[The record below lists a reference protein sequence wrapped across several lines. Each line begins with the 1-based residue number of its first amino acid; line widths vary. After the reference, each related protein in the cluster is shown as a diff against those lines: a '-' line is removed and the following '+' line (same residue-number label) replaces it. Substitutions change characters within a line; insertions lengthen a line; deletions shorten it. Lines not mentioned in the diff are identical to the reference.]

1 MRSWF
6 ASSLALAALA
16 AAGTTL
22 GTAQGTAQGTTP
34 PPTPPTSGIIGR
46 VLDGTTGQPV
56 PGAIVVLTGGP
67 TAGGQSAGGA
77 ATVITGPDGRVVM
90 TMGPRTLVTG
100 GDGQFAFRAL
110 RGGSYG
116 LTATKSGYLGG
127 GYGVVRPGGNPQSLA
142 LADKEQKADIVVRI
156 FRSATIAGT
165 VTDDLGEPL
174 VGARVVAA
182 RKMLEG
188 DRAAGGIRAAATTD
202 DRGAYRMGGLVPG
215 EYTVGVTVSQ
225 TSVPAVGAGG
235 PTAGTFVGGNRRFVL
250 SGGGAL
256 AAVQDGTGRLL
267 AYPSTYY
274 PSARTSTQSTPIVVR
289 SGDERLGVDIS
300 IPLLPA
306 AMVSGTVVSPD
317 GQPGGYQLRLTPSEA
332 DGVPLDS
339 AAAFASTEADG
350 SFTFIG
356 VPAGRYVLQTERV
369 QQRVAAGPG
378 VSAGQPPPPMLFAF
392 LPVTI
397 GGDDVTGLSVVT
409 QSGLTISGRVELDG
423 PPPAPGSR
431 SMVQLT
437 VDPLAGANRSTS
449 AINLT
454 GPLTPFATPGMTPGR
469 YRLAITAPAGW
480 DVKSVMAG
488 AVDLIDGPF
497 DVSDRDLTDVVITF
511 TDKPPT
517 IAGNVRNAGNPDP
530 GAVVLAFPSDPKY
543 WPHAVAVSRR
553 FAAARATPTG
563 AFGPV
568 SLRPGDYN
576 VVAIAEELA
585 DEWLDARRLE
595 VLARHATRVT
605 VGEAQQVTL
614 ELTRATIREGGEASR
629 RETRGGLRTA
639 RDGLRVDGLLAFVPR
654 QVRDARV
661 AGDPKNP
668 GSVSGVVLAADGSNR
683 PIPRAR
689 VMLRPLESRQ
699 DFATLSDPSGRFVF
713 SRVPAG
719 RYTMTV
725 TKSAYLPSHY
735 GTGEGVLP
743 PGLPVTVE
751 EGKPAG
757 GLTLRLVRGGVITG
771 RVIDEHGLPVVGAR
785 IQVLQPFGDDRRLLP
800 IVITGAPITDDH
812 GVYRIYGLQAGSYA
826 VAAQTGAGSGLPSI
840 QMIGDLRHAS
850 NPDRPVTYAPMY
862 YPGSP
867 LAFEASLV
875 EVTAGGETP
884 GIDIP
889 TRLVP
894 SSRIDGS
901 VVTADGQAVGF
912 VQIQLLPRPPAQL
925 QQAGRSTGG
934 RTSGDGRQQEFTIA
948 DVVPGRYTLIARAVD
963 RSSPA
968 PSATVNALLW
978 AQQDL
983 DVMGDDIAGVSL
995 ALRPAVPL
1003 AGRVIF
1009 EGTTAD
1015 AIPDSRTLRVTL
1027 VPSGAAAVT
1036 TVQIPA
1042 QVDDTGHFVVSNVV
1056 PGRYTLSVSA
1066 LSLVGTSPPG
1076 IWTLAS
1082 AMAAG
1087 RDLLDYP
1094 LDVQPGQTTPEVVL
1108 TYTNQTSELSGRL
1121 LDAAGRPIRTM
1132 SILLFGTDRAVWS
1145 RESRRVRAPIRPAD
1159 DGSFRFLNL
1168 PPGEYFLGVM
1178 TEVDPKQAG
1187 DPALLDQLAPAA
1199 IRLTIAPGEKKT
1211 QDIRIAGPPLASARA
1226 VPSARR

>member
-1 MRSWF
+1 M
-6 ASSLALAALA
+6 
-16 AAGTTL
+16 
-22 GTAQGTAQGTTP
+22 
-34 PPTPPTSGIIGR
+34 I
-46 VLDGTTGQPV
+46 
-56 PGAIVVLTGGP
+56 
-67 TAGGQSAGGA
+67 
-77 ATVITGPDGRVVM
+77 
-90 TMGPRTLVTG
+90 GPRTLITG
-100 GDGQFAFRAL
+100 SDGQFAFRPL
-110 RGGSYG
+110 RPGSYG
-116 LTATKSGYLGG
+116 LAATKSGYLTG

-142 LADKEQKADIVVRI
+142 LADKEQKTDIVVRI

-165 VTDDLGEPL
+165 VVDDLGEPL

-188 DRAAGGIRAAATTD
+188 ARAASGIQASAVTD

-215 EYTVGVTVSQ
+215 EYTVGVTVAQ
-225 TSVPAVGAGG
+225 TSVPAVGVAG
-235 PTAGTFVGGNRRFVL
+235 PAAGTFVSGNRRFVL

-274 PSARTSTQSTPIVVR
+274 PSARTSTQATPIVVR

-306 AMVSGTVVSPD
+306 ATVSGSVTSPD
-317 GQPGGYQLRLTPSEA
+317 SQPGGFQLRLTPSETG
-332 DGVPLDS
+332 GVPVDS
-339 AAAFASTEADG
+339 SVAFAATDADG

-356 VPAGRYVLQTERV
+356 VPAGRYVLQAERIDP
-369 QQRVAAGPG
+369 RAAAARSGGP
-378 VSAGQPPPPMLFAF
+378 GQPPQMLFAF
-392 LPVTI
+392 MPVAVGETDI
-397 GGDDVTGLSVVT
+397 TSLAVVV
-409 QSGLTISGRVELDG
+409 QPALTISGRVELEG
-423 PPPAPGSR
+423 PPPAPGVR
-431 SMVQLT
+431 SMVNLT
-437 VDPLAGANRSTS
+437 LDPLEGTNRSAS
-449 AINLT
+449 SINIT
-454 GPLTPFATPGMTPGR
+454 GPLTPFTTPGMTPGR
-469 YRLAITAPAGW
+469 YRIAITAPAGW

-497 DVSDRDLTDVVITF
+497 EMIDRDLSDVVITF

-517 IAGNVRNAGNPDP
+517 IAGNVRNGGNPDA

-553 FAAARATPTG
+553 FVAARATPTG

-568 SLRPGDYN
+568 NLRPGDYN
-576 VVAIAEELA
+576 VIAIAEELA
-585 DEWLDARRLE
+585 DEWMDARRLE

-629 RETRGGLRTA
+629 RETRGGLHA
-639 RDGLRVDGLLAFVPR
+639 DDLLAFVPR

-668 GSVSGVVLAADGSNR
+668 GSVSGIVLSADGSNR

-689 VMLRPLESRQ
+689 IALRPLESRQ
-699 DFATLSDPSGRFVF
+699 DFATISDASGRFAF
-713 SRVPAG
+713 TRVPSG

-725 TKSAYLPSHY
+725 TKPAYLPSHY

-751 EGKPAG
+751 EGKPTG
-757 GLTLRLVRGGVITG
+757 GVTLRLVRGGVITG

-785 IQVLQPFGDDRRLLP
+785 IQVLQPYGEDRRLLP

-812 GVYRIYGLQAGSYA
+812 GVYRIYGLQAGTYA
-826 VAAQTGAGSGLPSI
+826 VAAQTGPGSSVASI
-840 QMIGDLRHAS
+840 QILGDLRQAS

-875 EVTAGGETP
+875 EVTAGGEAP

-894 SSRIDGS
+894 ASRVEGS

-912 VQIQLLPRPPAQL
+912 VQVQLLPRPPAQL

-934 RTSGDGRQQEFTIA
+934 RASGDGRQSDFTIT

-963 RSSPA
+963 RSAPA
-968 PSATVNALLW
+968 PSPTVNPVLW

-983 DVMGDDIAGVSL
+983 DVMSDDILGVSL

-1003 AGRVIF
+1003 TGRVVF
-1009 EGTTAD
+1009 DGTTAD

-1108 TYTNQTSELSGRL
+1108 TYSNQTAELSGRL
-1121 LDAAGRPIRTM
+1121 LDASGKPIKTM

-1187 DPALLDQLAPAA
+1187 DPALLEQLAPAA

-1211 QDIRIAGPPLASARA
+1211 QDIRIAGRPLASARA